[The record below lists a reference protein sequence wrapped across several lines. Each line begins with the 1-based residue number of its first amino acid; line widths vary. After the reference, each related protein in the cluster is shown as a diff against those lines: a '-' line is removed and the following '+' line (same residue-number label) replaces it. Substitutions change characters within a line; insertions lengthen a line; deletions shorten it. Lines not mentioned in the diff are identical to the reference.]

1 MCIEKVN
8 KKIILIFIA
17 NYAIQNIDKQHCI
30 CQMKNSGNF
39 LDWSF
44 QNVFVYIKT
53 LFLPFK

>member
-39 LDWSF
+39 LD
-44 QNVFVYIKT
+44 
-53 LFLPFK
+53 